1 LALKSKA
8 PTSLNIIVIKFFS
21 EQNMSVA
28 DVIKNRYSCRKYA
41 NKPIEKEKL
50 DLIMDA
56 ARLAPSAKNLQDWR
70 FVLATDE
77 EGKKALATVARD
89 HMFLAEAGAIIV
101 ACGVDDYVM
110 SGGQRIGPI
119 DISIALEHIALQAT
133 ELGLAT
139 CWIGSYDDA
148 KVRELLDIPKDAEII
163 ELMGLGYPADEIR
176 EKKRMKNE
184 EIFCFE
190 KWAF

>member
-1 LALKSKA
+1 M
-8 PTSLNIIVIKFFS
+8 TVT
-21 EQNMSVA
+21 Q
-28 DVIKNRYSCRKYA
+28 VIKNRYSCRSYA

-50 DLIMDA
+50 DVIMDA

-70 FVLATDE
+70 FILVTDE
-77 EGKKALATVARD
+77 KGKQDLAAAARD
-89 HMFLAEAGAIIV
+89 QMFLAGAGAIIV

-110 SGGQRIGPI
+110 SGGQKVGPI

-148 KVRELLDIPKDAEII
+148 KVHELLGIPKGAEII

-176 EKKRMKNE
+176 EKKRMRNE
-184 EIFCFE
+184 EIFCFD